1 MSVSRS
7 LIGFLSL
14 LPLVLWAHPIPELPV
29 KSSFQEDGKAT
40 VRVEVDPRCFE
51 PSPDKAPYLQNSGL
65 ALLDEAKKAALM
77 QQATSYLG
85 ERIQFRLE
93 PLGEIRPEF
102 RWHFSAAENVPL
114 AAAEDNVVITGE
126 AELTVPSGISGY
138 QIKALKKGDRS
149 VIFINQVG
157 GKEVVRTQV
166 LFPGEDSYVLDL
178 SQLHGASAAA
188 LPDAVRADSAG
199 GWWHVMWDN
208 VRRGFHHVVPE
219 GPDHLLFVLG
229 LFLLSRR
236 VKPLLWQVT
245 AFTVA
250 HTITLGLATFGLV
263 SVSGEVVEPVI
274 AASIAFVAIENL
286 FRAQHSWWRVLVV
299 FVFGLIHGLGFA
311 GALAI
316 QDMPEATMLV
326 ALIGS
331 NVGVE
336 LAQLSVLAV
345 AWVLTCWVKPEEVYR
360 RWVVLPGSVAIAI
373 TGLWWT
379 AERVLG

>member
-1 MSVSRS
+1 MSVSR
-7 LIGFLSL
+7 IL
-14 LPLVLWAHPIPELPV
+14 LGLLTLFPLALWAHPIPELPI
-29 KSSFQEDGKAT
+29 KSVFQADGKAEI
-40 VRVEVDPRCFE
+40 RAEADPRLFQ
-51 PSPDKAPYLQNSGL
+51 PLPDKAPYLLRAEWAGMSKEKQ
-65 ALLDEAKKAALM
+65 DELI
-77 QQATSYLG
+77 QQAIRYMG
-85 ERIQFRLE
+85 ERISFHLE
-93 PLGEIRPEF
+93 PVGEIKPQFEWSFTSPDKAFSNEPEDYI
-102 RWHFSAAENVPL
+102 VL
-114 AAAEDNVVITGE
+114 TGR
-126 AELTVPSGISGY
+126 AKLTVPQGISGY
-138 QIKALKKGDRS
+138 RIRALPVGDRA
-149 VIFINQVG
+149 VTFINEVA

-178 SQLHGASAAA
+178 SQLRGASATA

-199 GWWHVMWDN
+199 SWLHVMWDN
-208 VRRGFHHVVPE
+208 VRRGFHHVVPD

-229 LFLLSRR
+229 LFLLSRSF
-236 VKPLLWQVT
+236 KPLLWQVT

-263 SVSGEVVEPVI
+263 SVSGDVVEPVI

-299 FVFGLIHGLGFA
+299 FIFGLIHGLGFA

-316 QDMPEATMLV
+316 QDMPESSMLV

-345 AWVLTCWVKPEEVYR
+345 AWLLTCWVKPEKVYR
-360 RWVVLPGSVAIAI
+360 KWVVLPGSAAIAI

-379 AERVLG
+379 VERVFG